1 MVASVTMCLEIKTPS
16 VVKLRSEQM
25 KEENQVDPSTPT
37 AVIHKSELSHPSTPL
52 CLRQRKCR
60 SIGAEEE
67 TGGTQNKIVSV
78 NGSIITGKI
87 NTLNLILLRLLPK
100 VL

>member
-1 MVASVTMCLEIKTPS
+1 
-16 VVKLRSEQM
+16 M

-37 AVIHKSELSHPSTPL
+37 V
-52 CLRQRKCR
+52 CLRQTKCR

-87 NTLNLILLRLLPK
+87 NTLKSHFAEVTSQSVVRYSG
-100 VL
+100 